1 MRRPTIADGG
11 DCLQLGTGERRQAT
25 DRERFL
31 TFALTAADML
41 LEVSPDGRIEFAAD
55 AFQSRLGEPPE
66 AWLGR
71 PVEGVV
77 VLLDRDAFDGAFS
90 TLLAR
95 DRLPPTS
102 FRLSDAAGTPISVA
116 GLRLPAPRGAGGA
129 GRFCLTISSLAKQPL
144 RPLLAMAG
152 AGAVRC
158 AALRRRADGAAAEA
172 LSLIEVAGPDGR
184 PPGAGPAAALVEE
197 ALCGALR
204 AGGVAGELGAGRYGV
219 VSSGGADLAGLG
231 AQIQDAVRGA
241 GLEAA
246 VETWS
251 LAVRAEDGLTLLQ
264 RTRALRYALDAFARG
279 GQRAVEEAGLADGG
293 LPGFVS
299 RARSRAEAL
308 RRAIAGR
315 RFEPAFQPVV
325 SMGDRAVEHYEALLR
340 PDREVQAEF
349 GPPSDFVALAETM
362 GLSEDLDRA
371 VVEAAS
377 GAARRAR
384 GARVAANLSG
394 LSLQSPGFRA
404 RLLDLLD
411 REPLLASRLMAEIT
425 ETAEIED
432 VDEAVRTVEALRG
445 RGVTLCIDDFG
456 AGAAA
461 FRYLRAFRVDL
472 VKIDGCYL
480 RNAMRSE
487 QDRGILA
494 SMVGLIRTVGALSVS
509 ERIETEAEAELVRG
523 LGADLGQGW
532 LYGRPGAL
540 PS

>member
-1 MRRPTIADGG
+1 MADGG
-11 DCLQLGTGERRQAT
+11 DCLQTGLGGRPPAT

-41 LEVSPDGRIEFAAD
+41 LEVSPEGRIEFAAG

-71 PVEGVV
+71 AVERVV
-77 VLLDRDAFDGAFS
+77 GLPDRAAFDGAFS

-102 FRLSDAAGTPISVA
+102 FRLSDASGTPISVA
-116 GLRLPAPRGAGGA
+116 GLRMPAERGGA
-129 GRFCLTISSLAKQPL
+129 GRFCLTVSSLPRQPL
-144 RPLLAMAG
+144 RACHALAG
-152 AGAVRC
+152 GDAVRD
-158 AALRRRADGAAAEA
+158 AALRGADGAAGM

-184 PPGAGPAAALVEE
+184 PPGPMGPLVD
-197 ALCGALR
+197 GALSASLR
-204 AGGVAGELGAGRYGV
+204 TDSVAGELAAGRYGV
-219 VSSGGADLAGLG
+219 VSRGPITDLAGLG
-231 AQIQDAVRGA
+231 AQIRDAVRGA
-241 GLEAA
+241 GLDAT
-246 VETWS
+246 VETRS
-251 LAVRAEDGLTLLQ
+251 VPLLADGLTPVQ

-279 GQRAVEEAGLADGG
+279 GQRAVEDAGFDGAG
-293 LPGFVS
+293 LPGFVA

-315 RFEPAFQPVV
+315 RFALAFQPVV

-340 PDREVQAEF
+340 PDPEVGSEF
-349 GPPSDFVALAETM
+349 GPPGDFVALAEM
-362 GLSEDLDRA
+362 LGLSEELDWA
-371 VVEAAS
+371 VIEAAS
-377 GAARRAR
+377 AAVRRNR

-394 LSLQSPGFRA
+394 LSLQSPAFRA
-404 RLLDLLD
+404 RLLDLVD
-411 REPLLASRLMAEIT
+411 REPMLASRLMAEIT

-432 VDEAVRTVEALRG
+432 EDEAVRTVQALRE
-445 RGVTLCIDDFG
+445 RGMALCIDDFG

-472 VKIDGCYL
+472 VKIDGGYL

-494 SMVGLIRTVGALSVS
+494 SMVGLIRTVGARSVS
-509 ERIETEAEAELVRG
+509 ERIETEDEAGLMSG
-523 LGADLGQGW
+523 LGVDLGQGW
-532 LYGRPGAL
+532 LFGRPGAL
-540 PS
+540 P